1 MRFSVQSD
9 LDRLSKQLT
18 NIQREQVP
26 FATSKA
32 LNTVAGDVA
41 NAITAQMSRY
51 LDNPTPFTQKA
62 YQSRSHTFKGQ
73 RATKRSLFVDITPG
87 KIQEAYLRFQIEGGI
102 RKPAQTAIFVPTRVS
117 PKNKYGN
124 VTRGQ
129 RKRMVAGEGKF
140 FSAGQREE
148 KTPGVYKRTGKE
160 TIQPMAFYV
169 EQASYTPIFPIDKIA
184 GGVVKNRFGL
194 RFDQALKRALAT
206 AR

>member
-1 MRFSVQSD
+1 MKWRERLFFRYRTLAINQIVSIYLSFLLMLPITGEAISPLMSSAKSIDYILMMLMRMEV
-9 LDRLSKQLT
+9 
-18 NIQREQVP
+18 V
-26 FATSKA
+26 KA
-32 LNTVAGDVA
+32 RRHCLVVA
-41 NAITAQMSRY
+41 
-51 LDNPTPFTQKA
+51 
-62 YQSRSHTFKGQ
+62 
-73 RATKRSLFVDITPG
+73 LF
-87 KIQEAYLRFQIEGGI
+87 
-102 RKPAQTAIFVPTRVS
+102 
-117 PKNKYGN
+117 
-124 VTRGQ
+124 Q

-169 EQASYTPIFPIDKIA
+169 EQANYEPIFPIDKIA